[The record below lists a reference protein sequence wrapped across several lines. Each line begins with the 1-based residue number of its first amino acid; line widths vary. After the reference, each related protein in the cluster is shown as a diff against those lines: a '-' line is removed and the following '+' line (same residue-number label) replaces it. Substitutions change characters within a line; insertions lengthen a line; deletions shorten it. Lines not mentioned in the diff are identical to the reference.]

1 MNTLFDDIA
10 TSIIA
15 TAFAI
20 ACTSGM
26 VAMLVSTLPGTA

>member
-10 TSIIA
+10 TAIIT

-20 ACTSGM
+20 ACTTGM
-26 VAMLVSTLPGTA
+26 VVMLTSALPGTI

>member
-10 TSIIA
+10 TTIIA

-26 VAMLVSTLPGTA
+26 IAMLASTLPGAA